1 MSDNKVRMDPIITQ
15 ATMALDGLEA
25 HAVSPLEGAQGQHLT
40 HRIADELGRRIVANI
55 YPVGSVLPTEL
66 ELCQTLAVS
75 RPALREA
82 IQMLATRGL
91 IISRRKTGTL
101 VRPRTAWNMLDAEV
115 LAWHLRALPSDA
127 FVKDLFELRKIVE
140 PAASALAAERRS
152 DEQAE
157 RLATALTD
165 LVRFQDGS
173 GDIMAADLRFHRAIL
188 EAANNHFLAS
198 FGALIGSSLLAS
210 FQLTWTA
217 RLRTPDYAL
226 QQHKDVLDAIRNRKA
241 EAAHAAMQQLLVSA
255 IADVEEA
262 LRQRQRGAHP

>member
-1 MSDNKVRMDPIITQ
+1 MDRIPNQ
-15 ATMALDGLEA
+15 PAAPGA
-25 HAVSPLEGAQGQHLT
+25 ASPLQDAHGQHLT
-40 HRIADELGRRIVANI
+40 HRIADELGRRIVAGI
-55 YPVGSVLPTEL
+55 YPAGSVLPTEL
-66 ELCQTLAVS
+66 ELCQSLAVS

-91 IISRRKTGTL
+91 IVSRRKTGTL
-101 VRPRTAWNMLDAEV
+101 VRPRAVWNMLDAEV

-140 PAASALAAERRS
+140 PAASALAAARHT

-157 RLATALTD
+157 LLTVALAD
-165 LVRFQDGS
+165 LIRFQGGA
-173 GDIMAADLRFHRAIL
+173 GDVGAADLRFHQAIL

-198 FGALIGSSLLAS
+198 FGALIGSSLMAS

-217 RLRTPDYAL
+217 RLRTPEYAL
-226 QQHKDVLDAIRNRKA
+226 RQHQDVLDAICARA
-241 EAAHAAMQQLLVSA
+241 PETAHAAMQQLLISA

-262 LRQRQRGAHP
+262 LRQRAAQS